1 MSEYRVYKTGESE
14 PVRVS
19 GAAAPEPLAA
29 PGRAQRAARPEPAA
43 RGAGLR
49 ILVIW
54 AAIAVAAAVAAALF
68 WFYGRD
74 MLGNSRAAFALARLS
89 GKVPGW
95 AMVGAPVILSL
106 IHISEPTRLGMISY
120 AVFCLK

>member
-29 PGRAQRAARPEPAA
+29 PGRAQRA
-43 RGAGLR
+43 GLR
-49 ILVIW
+49 TLVIW

-74 MLGNSRAAFALARLS
+74 MLGNSRAAFDLARLS
-89 GKVPGW
+89 GKVPRW
-95 AMVGAPVILSL
+95 AMFGVPVI
-106 IHISEPTRLGMISY
+106 
-120 AVFCLK
+120 ACLLYTSDAADE

>member
-29 PGRAQRAARPEPAA
+29 PGRSHRAARPEPAA

-74 MLGNSRAAFALARLS
+74 MLGNSRAAFDLARLS
-89 GKVPGW
+89 GKVPRW
-95 AMVGAPVILSL
+95 AMFGVPVI
-106 IHISEPTRLGMISY
+106 
-120 AVFCLK
+120 ACLLYTSDAADE

>member
-1 MSEYRVYKTGESE
+1 MSEYRVYKTGEPE

-19 GAAAPEPLAA
+19 GAVAPDPSAAPS
-29 PGRAQRAARPEPAA
+29 RSQRAARPEPAA
-43 RGAGLR
+43 RGARLR
-49 ILVIW
+49 TLVIW
-54 AAIAVAAAVAAALF
+54 AAIAVAAVVAVALF

-74 MLGNSRAAFALARLS
+74 MLGNSRAAFDLARLT

-95 AMVGAPVILSL
+95 AIAVSL

-120 AVFCLK
+120 AV